1 MQRVVP
7 LEPPERLVD
16 GEERLRVRIPQLAA
30 PTRTPYYARSDTL
43 HAQLSLVTELAET
56 GLWDRAESSTEIATD
71 HILGTPSYIPGAP
84 PFSNFAMKVRTRFE
98 PHYFQVW
105 PNLDFTGVAELGFNI
120 AGRSLSYY
128 AQNEGT
134 GDFRLGI
141 SGTYLSTW
149 KAAIAYVGFVGSP
162 SRQPLADRDFVVLSL
177 ERTF

>member
-1 MQRVVP
+1 
-7 LEPPERLVD
+7 
-16 GEERLRVRIPQLAA
+16 
-30 PTRTPYYARSDTL
+30 
-43 HAQLSLVTELAET
+43 
-56 GLWDRAESSTEIATD
+56 
-71 HILGTPSYIPGAP
+71 
-84 PFSNFAMKVRTRFE
+84 MKVRTRFE